1 MKRTNATVPHAPRW
15 ALPLIALPVLALP
28 ACTRAPAEVQP
39 SAQASAP
46 VRTAPQVVK
55 YGASWAQYCRSMK
68 DLKGYADIAVMG
80 VVSEVA
86 PAVQPTADGPVFS
99 TVTLAV
105 ASMPWSRVLTTP
117 MPETVSFVE
126 TGGTYQGVTY
136 EVEDEPLLQ
145 VGDRVLIFFTE
156 YSPGKYRVTG
166 GPTGRFSV
174 AGGVVKPIV
183 EDGVQVAAGTSASSL
198 FSSL

>member
-1 MKRTNATVPHAPRW
+1 MKRTNATLPHAPRW
-15 ALPLIALPVLALP
+15 ALPLLALPLLALP

-46 VRTAPQVVK
+46 VRAAPRVVR
-55 YGASWAQYCRSMK
+55 YAASWAQYCRSMK
-68 DLKGYADIAVMG
+68 DLKGYSDIAVVG
-80 VVSEVA
+80 VVSEVS
-86 PAVQPTADGPVFS
+86 PAVQAAADGLVFT
-99 TVTLAV
+99 TVTLTV

-117 MPETVSFVE
+117 VPETVSYVQ

-136 EVEDEPLLQ
+136 QIDDDPLVQ
-145 VGDRVLIFFTE
+145 VGDRVLMFFSE
-156 YSPGKYRVTG
+156 YSPGTYRVTG

-174 AGGVVKPIV
+174 AGGVVKPVV
-183 EDGVQVAAGTSASSL
+183 EDGVQVAAGTTASSL